1 MKVFNHLDLQLNQL
15 VNALAE
21 KVSTLPSASQAFASR
36 LVYLTTDN
44 TLYYCNGSS
53 WIAVKLYTHPNH
65 TGDVTSVA
73 DGKTTI
79 ANDVVTNAKLA
90 NMAANTLKGN
100 NTSSAA
106 DPKDLTVAQVLSM
119 LGVESGANKTTV
131 DTAMSNSSTNP
142 VQNKIVKA
150 YIDDLLANLGSA
162 LRFKG
167 TIGSSG
173 ATVTALPNS
182 HTVGD
187 TYLVSVAG
195 TYAGATCEKG
205 DMIICTA
212 TGTAA
217 SNSDWTVVQAN
228 WTAVKGET
236 ALSWGQTVTLATIG
250 GVTIQAKL
258 PSNPNTDTKVT
269 SVDNHY
275 TPEADQSSLL
285 VADDGYYIK
294 SISRDAKGHVTGINQ
309 KNLPPIPTSL
319 KNPNSLTIFSKTY
332 DGSAAVSIAASDV
345 PTLNQ
350 STTGN
355 AGSATKLATAR
366 AIDGVSFNGTANI
379 THYGACSTEAAT
391 QEKVVSL
398 TGFTLATGAKVCV
411 KFTYANTASAPTLNV
426 NSTGA
431 KTIRYNN
438 SNISSGQIKANHTYE
453 FVYDGTYWQLV
464 GDLDTNTTYSVATT
478 SADGLMSASDKT
490 KLNNLTA
497 GVRKAS
503 ILTAG
508 TSGSI
513 RTNVSESSLPITR
526 LGNVEFYAVSGERV
540 WIDYT
545 LSSNGTYMTI
555 EWSSNIAITA
565 DTYYCVW
572 IEGLV

>member
-15 VNALAE
+15 INALAE

-73 DGKTTI
+73 DGTTTI

-150 YIDDLLANLGSA
+150 YIDDLLANVGSA

-285 VADDGYYIK
+285 AADDGKYIK
-294 SISRDAKGHVTGINQ
+294 NILRDAKGHVTGIDQ
-309 KNLPPIPTSL
+309 KDLPTYTS
-319 KNPNSLTIFSKTY
+319 
-332 DGSAAVSIAASDV
+332 
-345 PTLNQ
+345 
-350 STTGN
+350 
-355 AGSATKLATAR
+355 
-366 AIDGVSFNGTANI
+366 
-379 THYGACSTEAAT
+379 
-391 QEKVVSL
+391 
-398 TGFTLATGAKVCV
+398 AKVY
-411 KFTYANTASAPTLNV
+411 TS
-426 NSTGA
+426 GA
-431 KTIRYNN
+431 
-438 SNISSGQIKANHTYE
+438 
-453 FVYDGTYWQLV
+453 
-464 GDLDTNTTYSVATT
+464 
-478 SADGLMSASDKT
+478 
-490 KLNNLTA
+490 LT
-497 GVRKAS
+497 
-503 ILTAG
+503 G
-508 TSGSI
+508 TSG
-513 RTNVSESSLPITR
+513 
-526 LGNVEFYAVSGERV
+526 
-540 WIDYT
+540 
-545 LSSNGTYMTI
+545 TI
-555 EWSSNIAITA
+555 EKATHNISTIGSVQAFMGNKQVICDITLNSDGSVSWASGVALTSGSNFIIKIMG
-565 DTYYCVW
+565 C
-572 IEGLV
+572 